1 MLVECKN
8 AVFLNVILRHYF
20 VFDWIIMKTR
30 LQKIIAHAGLLSRRK
45 AETLIKQGSVKVN
58 RQVAELGSSVESG
71 DKVEVGGKIYRVQA
85 SASFHPSVIAYYKPE
100 GELVSREDPQKRK
113 NVFSR
118 LPRLDKGRW
127 ITIGRLDINTS
138 GLLLFTNYGEL
149 ANRLMHPSYE
159 IEREYAVRVLGTATE
174 KQLQAMRDGVLSEGE
189 VLKFENIVDAGGE
202 GTNHWYHVTL
212 SEGKNHEVRR
222 IWKEMGMMVSR
233 LIRVRYGDI
242 RLTREIPRGK
252 WRYLS
257 DHEVNRLMQ
266 QVELI
271 SDQQETLYLQEM
283 TKKGKYI
290 KKKRKP

>member
-1 MLVECKN
+1 
-8 AVFLNVILRHYF
+8 
-20 VFDWIIMKTR
+20 MKTR